1 MSAGWRSQAGAA
13 ALLALMSI
21 WGGRALAGETVAL
34 FAGMHRIEAEIAAT
48 PEQRE
53 MGLMYRKTMPIQQ
66 GMLFVFPNLARHC
79 MWMKHTPLALSVA
92 FLDDAGRIINI
103 EDMLPLTEKSHCATR
118 AARYALEM
126 NQGWFQSRGLV
137 PGSALTGIDSAPVGQ

>member
-1 MSAGWRSQAGAA
+1 MNCGWRWRAGAA
-13 ALLALMSI
+13 ILLSFVSVCDAQALP
-21 WGGRALAGETVAL
+21 GETVTL
-34 FAGMHRIEAEIAAT
+34 FAGMHRIEAEIAST

-53 MGLMYRKTMPIQQ
+53 TGLMYREFMPIQH

-92 FLDDAGRIINI
+92 FLDETGRIINI
-103 EDMLPLTEKSHCATR
+103 EEMRPLTEKPHCAAE

-126 NQGWFQSRGLV
+126 NQGWFQAHGLMA
-137 PGSALTGIDSAPVGQ
+137 GDALTGTDRAPAGH

>member
-1 MSAGWRSQAGAA
+1 MLMSACAGW
-13 ALLALMSI
+13 
-21 WGGRALAGETVAL
+21 ALAAETVTL
-34 FAGMHRIEAEIAAT
+34 FAGMHRIEAEVATT

-53 MGLMYRKTMPIQQ
+53 TGLMYRETMPMQQ

-92 FLDDAGRIINI
+92 FLDDTGRIINI
-103 EDMLPLTEKSHCATR
+103 EEMLPLTETPHCATR

-126 NQGWFQSRGLV
+126 NRGWFQARGLM
-137 PGSALTGIDSAPVGQ
+137 PGSALTGVDGAPMGQ

>member
-1 MSAGWRSQAGAA
+1 MSAGWHWQAGAA

-21 WGGRALAGETVAL
+21 CGGWALAGETVTL

-53 MGLMYRKTMPIQQ
+53 MGLMYRETMPMQQ

-92 FLDDAGRIINI
+92 FLDDTGRIINI
-103 EDMLPLTEKSHCATR
+103 EDMPPLTEKSHCATR

-126 NQGWFQSRGLV
+126 NQGWFQLRGLV

>member
-1 MSAGWRSQAGAA
+1 
-13 ALLALMSI
+13 
-21 WGGRALAGETVAL
+21 
-34 FAGMHRIEAEIAAT
+34 
-48 PEQRE
+48 
-53 MGLMYRKTMPIQQ
+53 MGLMYRENMPIQQ

-92 FLDDAGRIINI
+92 FLDGAGRIINI